1 MPDTMLKKL
10 EDERKAKLAFVEGLT
25 ETALKESRDLSTNEL
40 ELITRSN
47 DRVKE
52 LNGQI
57 TVLSQDVALDEQ
69 AQKRLETI
77 GSAVAVGGTR
87 APGAVEYRS
96 AGHYLRD
103 VLGSLI
109 GEGEFKSEAGERL
122 KRYHR
127 AAQHITTGEFQGI
140 FPETIVGPLINFVN
154 TSRPLVSALGINGVP
169 SGPSFRRPRL
179 VDPNIATGVGPQAN
193 QKDELVS
200 QKFTIESDNV
210 DLSTLGGYVNVARQ
224 VIDWGIASMDVI
236 VNQLAAR
243 YAYAVERAAIAEMQK
258 SVSKVPLAADAPADD
273 VLQAIYDG
281 AALVYEK
288 TNQLPSILVAGPNG
302 WARLGGLTDQA
313 LRPVFPFLA
322 PANANGTMSA
332 SSMEGNPVGLRL
344 VITPGITDDT
354 FWVLN
359 GYALEAYEQVVGQL
373 SVVEPSVLG
382 TQVAYAGYVGFYR
395 PAPDG
400 AVHLAP

>member
-1 MPDTMLKKL
+1 MPDSMLKKL
-10 EDERKAKLAFVEGLT
+10 EDERNAKLQFVEGLT

-52 LNGQI
+52 LNGQLS
-57 TVLSQDVALDEQ
+57 VLSQDVALDEQ
-69 AQKRLETI
+69 AQRRLESI
-77 GSAVAVGGTR
+77 GNAVAISGTKPGG
-87 APGAVEYRS
+87 VEYRS

-109 GEGEFKSEAGERL
+109 GEGGMKAEAAERL

-127 AAQHITTGEFQGI
+127 AAQHVVTDDFTGI
-140 FPETIVGPLINFVN
+140 FPQAIVGPVINFVN
-154 TSRPLVSALGINGVP
+154 TSRPLVSALGVNGVP

-179 VDPNIATGVGPQAN
+179 VDPNVATGVGIQAN

-224 VIDWGIASMDVI
+224 VIDWGIASMDAI
-236 VNQLAAR
+236 VRQLAAR
-243 YAYAVERAAIAEMQK
+243 YAYATERAAITEM
-258 SVSKVPLAADAPADD
+258 SMSTSHITLPVDAPADD

-281 AALVYEK
+281 AAMVYNQ
-288 TNQLPSILVAGPNG
+288 TAQLPTILAAGPDG

-313 LRPVFPFLA
+313 LRPVFPFLS
-322 PANANGTMSA
+322 PGNANGSLSA
-332 SSMEGNPVGLRL
+332 DSFEGNPVGLRL
-344 VITPGITDDT
+344 VVTPGITDKT

-359 GYALEAYEQVVGQL
+359 NYALEVYEQTIPPLQ
-373 SVVEPSVLG
+373 VVEPSVLG
-382 TQVAYAGYVGFYR
+382 TQVAYAGYIGMYR
-395 PAPDG
+395 PAPNG
-400 AVHLAP
+400 AVHLSP